1 MSRPAEGVERYQD
14 AYASPP
20 TSPYFSPRLAALG
33 MLLAKIQVTS
43 TLAVSS
49 PVEGAAPSRDPAQR
63 KPRWLSARGATRK
76 RSAPYPTSLA
86 HSSVLPKA
94 APPALPLSIPP
105 A

>member
-20 TSPYFSPRLAALG
+20 TSPYFSPRLAALV

-49 PVEGAAPSRDPAQR
+49 PVEGAASSRERAQR

-76 RSAPYPTSLA
+76 RSAPYPTRVA
-86 HSSVLPKA
+86 HCSAKRFMGSGCA
-94 APPALPLSIPP
+94 ARG
-105 A
+105 